1 MFNVDLF
8 LYLHNLSIQIFL
20 RQPVAFRQSEGS
32 LSIPDN
38 GLFSCCLGVEVDEP
52 IKVLNLPEHFLV
64 LLPE

>member
-1 MFNVDLF
+1 MFNVYLL
-8 LYLHNLSIQIFL
+8 LYLLDLSIQILL

-32 LSIPDN
+32 LSIVNN